1 MTLAKLVKTKANRV
15 LGIDASTNSI
25 AFCLMENDIPLK
37 WGKVELSGSDIYDKI
52 YDAKIKMHSMLDQL
66 KSDYIA
72 VDGAILVRSPDA
84 VIKLSYVYGVVI
96 AELMSTGASV
106 ITISPSSW
114 QAYIGNKNPTKEE
127 KAAIRVKNPGYAESW
142 YKNQLRNMRK
152 QRTADY
158 FNKKYNISLEDF
170 DVADSFGIAH
180 YANKVLLNDEIIS
193 KPDLA
198 IQKVCSTKENGN

>member
-1 MTLAKLVKTKANRV
+1 MKLAELVKTKAHRV

-37 WGKVELSGSDIYDKI
+37 WGKVELSGSDIYEKI
-52 YDAKIKMHSMLDQL
+52 HDAKIKMHAMLEEL
-66 KSDYIA
+66 KSDYIVVEGA
-72 VDGAILVRSPDA
+72 VLVRSPDA

-96 AELMSTGASV
+96 AELMSTGAKV
-106 ITISPSSW
+106 ITISPTAW
-114 QAYIGNKNPTKEE
+114 QAYIGNKNPTKDE
-127 KAAIRVKNPGYAESW
+127 KSAIRLANPGYADSW

-158 FNKKYNISLEDF
+158 FNNKYGINLTDY

-180 YANKVLLNDEIIS
+180 YANKVLTER
-193 KPDLA
+193 
-198 IQKVCSTKENGN
+198 

>member
-1 MTLAKLVKTKANRV
+1 MTLASLVKTKANRV
-15 LGIDASTNSI
+15 LGIDASTSSI
-25 AFCLMENDIPLK
+25 AFCLMENDVPIK
-37 WGKVELSGSDIYDKI
+37 WGKINLVGNDIYEKI
-52 YDAKIKMHSMLDQL
+52 HDAKNKMHVMLEEL

-72 VDGAILVRSPDA
+72 VEGAILVRSPDA

-127 KAAIRVKNPGYAESW
+127 KAAIRLKSPGYADSW

-158 FNKKYNISLEDF
+158 FNRKYDLNVVDF

-180 YANKVLLNDEIIS
+180 YANKVLTER
-193 KPDLA
+193 
-198 IQKVCSTKENGN
+198 

>member
-1 MTLAKLVKTKANRV
+1 MKLAELVKTRAHRV

-25 AFCLMENDIPLK
+25 AFCLMENDVPLK
-37 WGKVELSGSDIYDKI
+37 WGKIDLSGQDIYEKI
-52 YDAKIKMHSMLDQL
+52 YDAKKKMSLMLNEL
-66 KSDYIA
+66 KADYI
-72 VDGAILVRSPDA
+72 VVEGAILVRSPDA

-106 ITISPSSW
+106 ITIPPSSW
-114 QAYIGNKNPTKEE
+114 QAYIGNKNPTKQE
-127 KAAIRVKNPGYAESW
+127 KLDIRKNNPGYAESW

-158 FNKKYNISLEDF
+158 FNKKHNLEITDF

-180 YANKVLLNDEIIS
+180 YANKVLTER
-193 KPDLA
+193 
-198 IQKVCSTKENGN
+198 

>member
-1 MTLAKLVKTKANRV
+1 MTLASLIKTKANRV

-37 WGKVELSGSDIYDKI
+37 WGKINIVGNDIYEKI
-52 YDAKIKMHSMLDQL
+52 YDAKKKMAMMLDEL
-66 KSDYIA
+66 KSDYI
-72 VDGAILVRSPDA
+72 VVEGAILVRSPDA

-96 AELMSTGASV
+96 AELMSTGAKV
-106 ITISPSSW
+106 ITISPSAW

-127 KAAIRVKNPGYAESW
+127 KAGIRLANPGYADSW

-152 QRTADY
+152 QRTVDY
-158 FNKKYNISLEDF
+158 FNKKYSISLDDF

-180 YANKVLLNDEIIS
+180 YSNQVL
-193 KPDLA
+193 
-198 IQKVCSTKENGN
+198 TKR